1 MNKRF
6 LILLTA
12 LGSLTACNQQ
22 EPETNPTRGRI
33 TAIVAE
39 SHAALM
45 QLETDEFHRLYQAAQ
60 VILLTATTREAIV
73 HLINDSVRIIII
85 DRPLNAEERTIVKNN
100 DINIHETKI
109 AIDALALV
117 VHKQNPLE
125 NIKLATFRDIVR
137 GEITNWNAW
146 QRKNW
151 SGPIEFVFTGRNSG
165 AYELLAQ
172 KFLNLSEEIVPT
184 VVAKT
189 QKEVLDYVG
198 SHPRSL
204 GVVST
209 ACFYS
214 VTRPQGVQDST
225 TVLRTLAVERQDS
238 TGVSAFAKLHPAN
251 VYRGFYPFH
260 YGIYIYTTS
269 APTRDAGPEIGFTTF
284 VASFPGQKII
294 QDAGLVPATMPIR
307 LVQINED

>member
-1 MNKRF
+1 M
-6 LILLTA
+6 A
-12 LGSLTACNQQ
+12 LGSLMACNQQ

-60 VILLTATTREAIV
+60 VNLLTATTREAIV

-85 DRPLNAEERTIVKNN
+85 DRPLNAEEWTIVKNN
-100 DINIHETKI
+100 GINVHETKI

-137 GEITNWNAW
+137 GEITSWNAVSASSR
-146 QRKNW
+146 QAVAEGKG
-151 SGPIEFVFTGRNSG
+151 SEPLEFVFTGRNSG
-165 AYELLAQ
+165 AYELLVQ

-204 GVVST
+204 GVVSA

-214 VTRPQGVQDST
+214 ITRPQGVQDST

-238 TGVSAFAKLHPAN
+238 TGVSAFVKLHPAN

-260 YGIYIYTTS
+260 YSIYIYTTS
-269 APTRDAGPEIGFTTF
+269 APTRDAGPEVGFTTF

-294 QDAGLVPATMPIR
+294 QNAGLVPATMPIR